1 MSAAERL
8 KFLLVLLFAGCV
20 AAADAGDDFSNNLF
34 SDLAP
39 LLALFGERVTMQFIS
54 QSTGWA
60 DNIILAMAP
69 LGVITA
75 IVCAIRVGGPSWLKA
90 IIGRARESRAVI
102 ESELMSSTSHEVCE
116 LWNGQQIVRVMGKGP
131 ILEFIILSGK
141 GSGENGGQGR
151 ATTRKT
157 GSTSETESC
166 PAGDQDTAPKIMKL
180 RGAEDC
186 LPEFQP
192 TIRDLVFGN
201 RLLQRQDTHR
211 PNLASQLK
219 SAIYDMF
226 GKSALPGQDPETAPL
241 GPSAPTPQKVHAVIR
256 NTEAHTPNLTLNVH
270 NQVGRGELYIV
281 AACGTVLQLGVL
293 VYSGLAT
300 YLPVLMFPKDGN
312 PVAEYA
318 FPCTAAG
325 ALLLVVGML
334 VCSHVVESATSE
346 TRYRP
351 KDGMEARVVWLQR
364 SGTVNDQSFEPFA
377 IFPRKPQPIITTSHR
392 ASQRKQGRRTMASIF
407 SALSVGIFGMVGATV
422 EELVTVVAVFVSVSG
437 FILQFTG
444 LRAMHWSASVTQLGA
459 TALMTILRA
468 WVRRNLAQN
477 PKALPLV
484 PGHELDWLAMTLGGK
499 DSDAPWLHP
508 PKDDGQ
514 WDRRS
519 RPWADNGHQDWR
531 IAAVEDPA
539 RIDPTQSKGSG
550 SWSNA
555 HRVMEI
561 RRDLGELAD
570 WHGPA
575 STEAISLARAIEET
589 MDALFGPDSADGEF
603 TWSLKALWSLE
614 RPDYESI
621 PFHVKR
627 HGGRWRAYSDE
638 IEAALS
644 LWLYSVDK
652 QENDVEVAKEKKQKE
667 SLDARETQGKD
678 GGERPK
684 DDAWLRKETSA
695 KPSLRLLGS
704 HTAALYR
711 DLQWWLPDGAARVIE
726 VDDIKPENDSST
738 MEVEAHRIVG
748 FASGV
753 RFPPADVDIY
763 LYERKTPE
771 APCEDAPLAVE
782 SYSPLKTLY
791 AQHMFSA
798 FMWAAAGAMKRIED
812 RADVRPTQRDGER
825 GDSAWQSIALRNTRL
840 SKMAQDIQATGLGS
854 LEEIYLAII
863 PPLSVRQ
870 KLPQADAVVELARQH
885 AKQHEEL
892 QHWKQA
898 GDAYLWLFRMA
909 KTFPEQS
916 RITTKATAVLM
927 EYLRTVTRAFELRE
941 AQQYEEGDIRELKE
955 LRSDLEKELRTA
967 GRGALSG
974 LMSLYEYQGRHWTCV
989 PVQEAR
995 YGWVHDTSYPETF
1008 NFTKLHHN
1016 AGSEGFGYYL
1026 KLGEDLGSGN
1036 DANPKDIHDWTP
1048 LHYAAAKG
1056 SDNFKIKTL
1065 LKYRADVNPIDLLGW
1080 TPLHYACQTGRTAIV
1095 QNLLREGA
1103 EHVRGK
1109 DGMAP
1114 LHCAAMGGHLDVV
1127 MQLIESG
1134 AALDV
1139 LDASGTTPLHWAAYN
1154 GHKDVVEY
1162 LWQDANKKLRDHYG
1176 RTVLHLAAIAGMAEV
1191 VRLLKGAEKEAND
1204 RNGRTPL
1211 HLAAQKGHEAVAR
1224 LLAAEL
1230 GADKEAKDYYERTPL
1245 HWAALGG
1252 HEAVARLLVEA
1263 GVDKEAKN
1271 NDLHT
1276 PLHLASEKGH
1286 HVVARLL
1293 VEAGADKEAKDRY
1306 KGTPLHWAAQKGRE
1320 AVARL
1325 LAAELGAEEE
1335 AKDLGGRTPLHLAA
1349 QKGHEAVARLLAV
1362 ELGAEK
1368 EAKDNWGQTP
1378 LYLAAQKGH
1387 EAVARLLAA
1396 ELGAEKEA
1404 KDLGGQTPLHL
1415 AAKEGHEAVVRLF
1428 VEAGAEKEAKDDNG
1442 GTPLHLAA
1450 EKGHEAVVRLFVEAG
1465 AEKEAKDDSGWT
1477 PLHWAASRGHE
1488 AVARLLVEAGADKE
1502 AKDDSGRTPLH
1513 WAARRGHE
1521 AVVGLL
1527 VEAGV
1532 DKEAKDGLGQT
1543 PLDLVPPRWHD
1554 AVARLL
1560 LA

>member
-131 ILEFIILSGK
+131 ILEFIILSRN
-141 GSGENGGQGR
+141 GSGENEGQ
-151 ATTRKT
+151 AQTATRKT
-157 GSTSETESC
+157 GSTGETESC

-180 RGAEDC
+180 RSAEDC

-192 TIRDLVFGN
+192 TIRDLIFGN
-201 RLLQRQDTHR
+201 RLHQRQDAHR

-300 YLPVLMFPKDGN
+300 YLPVLMLPKDGN

-377 IFPRKPQPIITTSHR
+377 IFPRRSQPIITTSHR
-392 ASQRKQGRRTMASIF
+392 ASLRKQGRRTMASIF
-407 SALSVGIFGMVGATV
+407 SALSVGISGMVGATV
-422 EELVTVVAVFVSVSG
+422 EELVTVAAVFVSVSG

-468 WVRRNLAQN
+468 WVRRNLAEN

-514 WDRRS
+514 WDKRS
-519 RPWADNGHQDWR
+519 RPWADNGHCDWR

-539 RIDPTQSKGSG
+539 GIDPTQSKGSG
-550 SWSNA
+550 PWSNA

-589 MDALFGPDSADGEF
+589 MDALFGPDSVRGEF

-614 RPDYESI
+614 RPEYESI
-621 PFHVKR
+621 PFHVKWR
-627 HGGRWRAYSDE
+627 GGRWRAYSDE

-652 QENDVEVAKEKKQKE
+652 QENDVEAAKEKKQKE
-667 SLDARETQGKD
+667 SPDARETQGKD

-711 DLQWWLPDGAARVIE
+711 DLQWWMPDGAARVIE

-763 LYERKTPE
+763 LYERKSPE

-812 RADVRPTQRDGER
+812 RADLRPAQRDGER
-825 GDSAWQSIALRNTRL
+825 GDSAWQSISLRNTRL

-870 KLPQADAVVELARQH
+870 KLPQADAVVELVRQH

-1016 AGSEGFGYYL
+1016 AGSEGIGYYL

-1056 SDNFKIKTL
+1056 SDATEIL

-1080 TPLHYACQTGRTAIV
+1080 TPLHYACQIGRTAAV
-1095 QNLLREGA
+1095 QILLFRGA

-1127 MQLIESG
+1127 RQLIESG

-1176 RTVLHLAAIAGMAEV
+1176 RTVSHLAAVAGMAEV
-1191 VRLLKGAEKEAND
+1191 VQLLGGVEKEAKD
-1204 RNGRTPL
+1204 RQGQTPL
-1211 HLAAQKGHEAVAR
+1211 HLAA
-1224 LLAAEL
+1224 L
-1230 GADKEAKDYYERTPL
+1230 
-1245 HWAALGG
+1245 
-1252 HEAVARLLVEA
+1252 
-1263 GVDKEAKN
+1263 
-1271 NDLHT
+1271 
-1276 PLHLASEKGH
+1276 
-1286 HVVARLL
+1286 
-1293 VEAGADKEAKDRY
+1293 
-1306 KGTPLHWAAQKGRE
+1306 
-1320 AVARL
+1320 
-1325 LAAELGAEEE
+1325 
-1335 AKDLGGRTPLHLAA
+1335 
-1349 QKGHEAVARLLAV
+1349 KGHEAVARLLAV
-1362 ELGAEK
+1362 ELDADKEAKDRQGQTPLHLAAEEGCEAVVRLLAAELGAEKETKNYNERTPLHLAAQGGHEAVAKLLAAELGAEK

-1378 LYLAAQKGH
+1378 LHLAAQGGH
-1387 EAVARLLAA
+1387 EAVAKLLAA
-1396 ELGAEKEA
+1396 ELGAKKEA
-1404 KDLGGQTPLHL
+1404 KDNWGKTPLHSAAQGGHEAVAKLL
-1415 AAKEGHEAVVRLF
+1415 AAELGAKKEAKDNWGKTPLHSAAQGGHEAVAKLLAAELGAKKEAKDNWGKTPLHSAAEKGREAVVRLF
-1428 VEAGAEKEAKDDNG
+1428 VEAGVDKEAKDDNG
-1442 GTPLHLAA
+1442 GTPLHWAARGGHEAVVRLFLEAGVDKEATDDYGQTPLHFAA
-1450 EKGHEAVVRLFVEAG
+1450 EKGREAVVRLFVEAG
-1465 AEKEAKDDSGWT
+1465 
-1477 PLHWAASRGHE
+1477 
-1488 AVARLLVEAGADKE
+1488 
-1502 AKDDSGRTPLH
+1502 
-1513 WAARRGHE
+1513 
-1521 AVVGLL
+1521 
-1527 VEAGV
+1527 V
-1532 DKEAKDGLGQT
+1532 DKEAKDYWGKT
-1543 PLDLVPPRWHD
+1543 PLDLATDEGHH
-1554 AVARLL
+1554 AVVRLL
-1560 LA
+1560 SA

>member
-1 MSAAERL
+1 MSAAEKL
-8 KFLLVLLFAGCV
+8 KFLLVLLLFAGCV
-20 AAADAGDDFSNNLF
+20 AAADAGDDFSNSLF

-39 LLALFGERVTMQFIS
+39 LLALFGERVTMQFMS

-75 IVCAIRVGGPSWLKA
+75 IVGAIRVGGPSWLRA
-90 IIGRARESRAVI
+90 IIGRARESRAVV

-116 LWNGQQIVRVMGKGP
+116 LWNGQEIVRVMGKGP
-131 ILEFIILSGK
+131 ILEFIILSRK
-141 GSGENGGQGR
+141 GSGENGGRAR

-166 PAGDQDTAPKIMKL
+166 SAGDQETAPKIMKL
-180 RGAEDC
+180 RSAEDC

-201 RLLQRQDTHR
+201 RLHQRQDTYR

-219 SAIYDMF
+219 SAIYDIF
-226 GKSALPGQDPETAPL
+226 GKSALPDQDPETAPL
-241 GPSAPTPQKVHAVIR
+241 SPSAPTPQKVHAVIR

-300 YLPVLMFPKDGN
+300 RLLMFPKDGN

-364 SGTVNDQSFEPFA
+364 SGTVNDQAFEPFA
-377 IFPRKPQPIITTSHR
+377 IFPPESQPIITTSHR
-392 ASQRKQGRRTMASIF
+392 ASLRKQGRKTMASIF
-407 SALSVGIFGMVGATV
+407 SALSVRISDMVGIKV
-422 EELVTVVAVFVSVSG
+422 EELVTVVGVFVSISG

-468 WVRRNLAQN
+468 WVRRNLAEN
-477 PKALPLV
+477 PKAVPLV

-499 DSDAPWLHP
+499 DSSAPWLHP

-514 WDRRS
+514 WDERS
-519 RPWADNGHQDWR
+519 RPWADNGHWNWR

-550 SWSNA
+550 SWPSA

-589 MDALFGPDSADGEF
+589 MDALFGPDSVGGEF

-621 PFHVKR
+621 PFHVRR

-667 SLDARETQGKD
+667 PLDARETRGKD

-711 DLQWWLPDGAARVIE
+711 DLQWWMPDGAARVIE
-726 VDDIKPENDSST
+726 MDDIKPENDSST

-748 FASGV
+748 FMSGV

-763 LYERKTPE
+763 LYERKSPKS
-771 APCEDAPLAVE
+771 PCEDAPLAVE

-798 FMWAAAGAMKRIED
+798 FMWAAAKAMKRIED
-812 RADVRPTQRDGER
+812 RADIRPAQRDGEG
-825 GDSAWQSIALRNTRL
+825 GDSTWQSIALRNTRL

-870 KLPQADAVVELARQH
+870 KLPQADAIVELARQH
-885 AKQHEEL
+885 AKQHEQL

-916 RITTKATAVLM
+916 GITTKATAVLM
-927 EYLRTVTRAFELRE
+927 EYLKTITQTLELRK
-941 AQQYEEGDIRELKE
+941 AQQYEEEDIRELKG
-955 LRSDLEKELRTA
+955 LKSDLEKELKT
-967 GRGALSG
+967 GCSSTLSS
-974 LMSLYEYQGRHWTCV
+974 LMRLYEEQGRQWKCDLM
-989 PVQEAR
+989 QETGSA
-995 YGWVHDTSYPETF
+995 GSYPGIF
-1008 NFTKLHHN
+1008 NFTPLHQHV
-1016 AGSEGFGYYL
+1016 GSDSWRFEEIL
-1026 KLGEDLGSGN
+1026 REEK

-1048 LHYAAAKG
+1048 LHYAATKG
-1056 SDNFKIKTL
+1056 SARAIERL
-1065 LKYRADVNPIDLLGW
+1065 LKRGADVNARDLLGW
-1080 TPLHYACQTGRTAIV
+1080 TPLYYACQTGQIAIV
-1095 QNLLREGA
+1095 RNLLREGA
-1103 EHVRGK
+1103 ELDVRGR
-1109 DGMAP
+1109 DGVAP
-1114 LHCAAMGGHLDVV
+1114 LHCAAISGHFNVV
-1127 MQLIESG
+1127 RQLIEAG
-1134 AALDV
+1134 AALDI

-1176 RTVLHLAAIAGMAEV
+1176 RTALHLAAITGMAEV
-1191 VRLLKGAEKEAND
+1191 VRLLKSAEKEAKD

-1211 HLAAQKGHEAVAR
+1211 HLAATKGHKAVAR
-1224 LLAAEL
+1224 LLVQKNV
-1230 GADKEAKDYYERTPL
+1230 DKEAKDLDGWTPL
-1245 HWAALGG
+1245 HWAAKNG
-1252 HEAVARLLVEA
+1252 HEAVARLLVQA
-1263 GVDKEAKN
+1263 GADKNAE
-1271 NDLHT
+1271 DELRRT
-1276 PLHLASEKGH
+1276 PLHLAAENGH
-1286 HVVARLL
+1286 
-1293 VEAGADKEAKDRY
+1293 K
-1306 KGTPLHWAAQKGRE
+1306 

-1325 LAAELGAEEE
+1325 LAACA
-1335 AKDLGGRTPLHLAA
+1335 GGR
-1349 QKGHEAVARLLAV
+1349 
-1362 ELGAEK
+1362 
-1368 EAKDNWGQTP
+1368 
-1378 LYLAAQKGH
+1378 
-1387 EAVARLLAA
+1387 
-1396 ELGAEKEA
+1396 
-1404 KDLGGQTPLHL
+1404 
-1415 AAKEGHEAVVRLF
+1415 
-1428 VEAGAEKEAKDDNG
+1428 
-1442 GTPLHLAA
+1442 
-1450 EKGHEAVVRLFVEAG
+1450 
-1465 AEKEAKDDSGWT
+1465 
-1477 PLHWAASRGHE
+1477 
-1488 AVARLLVEAGADKE
+1488 
-1502 AKDDSGRTPLH
+1502 
-1513 WAARRGHE
+1513 
-1521 AVVGLL
+1521 
-1527 VEAGV
+1527 
-1532 DKEAKDGLGQT
+1532 
-1543 PLDLVPPRWHD
+1543 
-1554 AVARLL
+1554 
-1560 LA
+1560 

>member
-131 ILEFIILSGK
+131 ILEFIILSCK
-141 GSGENGGQGR
+141 GSGENGS
-151 ATTRKT
+151 T
-157 GSTSETESC
+157 GSTESR

-180 RGAEDC
+180 RSAEDC

-192 TIRDLVFGN
+192 TIRDLIFGN
-201 RLLQRQDTHR
+201 RLHQRQDTHR

-241 GPSAPTPQKVHAVIR
+241 GPSAPTPQKVRAVIR

-300 YLPVLMFPKDGN
+300 YLLMFPKDGN

-325 ALLLVVGML
+325 ALLLVVGIL

-392 ASQRKQGRRTMASIF
+392 ANLQKQGQSAIASIL
-407 SALSVGIFGMVGATV
+407 SALSVGISGMVGTTV

-468 WVRRNLAQN
+468 WVRRNLAEN
-477 PKALPLV
+477 PKALSLV

-499 DSDAPWLHP
+499 NSDAPWLRP

-514 WDRRS
+514 WDKRS
-519 RPWADNGHQDWR
+519 RPWADNGHWDWR

-539 RIDPTQSKGSG
+539 GIDPTQSKGSG
-550 SWSNA
+550 PWSNA

-589 MDALFGPDSADGEF
+589 MDALFGPDFAGGEF

-614 RPDYESI
+614 RPEYESI
-621 PFHVKR
+621 HFRVKR

-652 QENDVEVAKEKKQKE
+652 QENDIEVAKEKKQKE
-667 SLDARETQGKD
+667 SLHARETQGKD

-711 DLQWWLPDGAARVIE
+711 DLQWWMPDGAARVIE

-748 FASGV
+748 FAPGV

-812 RADVRPTQRDGER
+812 RADLRPAQRDGER
-825 GDSAWQSIALRNTRL
+825 GDSAWQSISLRNTRL

-854 LEEIYLAII
+854 LEEIYLAIV

-870 KLPQADAVVELARQH
+870 KLPQADAIVELARQH

-892 QHWKQA
+892 QRWKQA

-916 RITTKATAVLM
+916 SIDTKATAVLM

-941 AQQYEEGDIRELKE
+941 AQQYDEGDIWELKE
-955 LRSDLEKELRTA
+955 LRSVLEKELRTVD
-967 GRGALSG
+967 RGALSG
-974 LMSLYEYQGRHWTCV
+974 LMSLYERQGRDWTCV

-995 YGWVHDTSYPETF
+995 CGWVDDTGYPETF
-1008 NFTKLHHN
+1008 NFTELHQN
-1016 AGSEGFGYYL
+1016 AGSRSWRDHRKMTDVLE
-1026 KLGEDLGSGN
+1026 SGK

-1048 LHYAAAKG
+1048 LHYTTAMA
-1056 SDNFKIKTL
+1056 SESTTEEL
-1065 LKYRADVNPIDLLGW
+1065 LKYGADVNPIDLLGW
-1080 TPLHYACQTGRTAIV
+1080 TPLHYACQKGKTEIV
-1095 QNLLREGA
+1095 RILLREGA

-1109 DGMAP
+1109 DGMTP

-1127 MQLIESG
+1127 RQLIESG

-1139 LDASGTTPLHWAAYN
+1139 LDASGTTPLHWAAYK

-1176 RTVLHLAAIAGMAEV
+1176 RTVLHLAAITGMAEV
-1191 VRLLKGAEKEAND
+1191 VRLLEGAEKEAKD
-1204 RNGRTPL
+1204 RQGQTPL
-1211 HLAAQKGHEAVAR
+1211 HLAALKGHEAVAK

-1230 GADKEAKDYYERTPL
+1230 GADNEAKDDYGITPL
-1245 HWAALGG
+1245 HWAAQGGYEAVVRLLVEAGVNKEGRNRFRQTPLHLAAKGGHEAVVRLFVEAGVDKEAKDRYGLTPLHWAAQGG

-1263 GVDKEAKN
+1263 GVSKEAK
-1271 NDLHT
+1271 
-1276 PLHLASEKGH
+1276 S
-1286 HVVARLL
+1286 RF
-1293 VEAGADKEAKDRY
+1293 
-1306 KGTPLHWAAQKGRE
+1306 
-1320 AVARL
+1320 
-1325 LAAELGAEEE
+1325 
-1335 AKDLGGRTPLHLAA
+1335 
-1349 QKGHEAVARLLAV
+1349 
-1362 ELGAEK
+1362 
-1368 EAKDNWGQTP
+1368 
-1378 LYLAAQKGH
+1378 
-1387 EAVARLLAA
+1387 
-1396 ELGAEKEA
+1396 
-1404 KDLGGQTPLHL
+1404 GQTPLHL
-1415 AAKEGHEAVVRLF
+1415 AAK
-1428 VEAGAEKEAKDDNG
+1428 G
-1442 GTPLHLAA
+1442 GY
-1450 EKGHEAVVRLFVEAG
+1450 
-1465 AEKEAKDDSGWT
+1465 
-1477 PLHWAASRGHE
+1477 
-1488 AVARLLVEAGADKE
+1488 
-1502 AKDDSGRTPLH
+1502 
-1513 WAARRGHE
+1513 
-1521 AVVGLL
+1521 
-1527 VEAGV
+1527 
-1532 DKEAKDGLGQT
+1532 
-1543 PLDLVPPRWHD
+1543 D

-1560 LA
+1560 SA

>member
-141 GSGENGGQGR
+141 GSGENEGQ
-151 ATTRKT
+151 AQTATRKT

-180 RGAEDC
+180 RSAEDC

-293 VYSGLAT
+293 VYSGLAAR
-300 YLPVLMFPKDGN
+300 LLMFTKDGN

-318 FPCTAAG
+318 FPCTAVG
-325 ALLLVVGML
+325 ALLLVVGIL

-468 WVRRNLAQN
+468 WVRRNLAEN

-499 DSDAPWLHP
+499 NSDAPWLRP
-508 PKDDGQ
+508 PKVDGQ
-514 WDRRS
+514 WDKRS
-519 RPWADNGHQDWR
+519 RPWADNGHCDWR

-539 RIDPTQSKGSG
+539 GIVPTQSKGSG

-589 MDALFGPDSADGEF
+589 MDALFGPDSASGEF

-652 QENDVEVAKEKKQKE
+652 QENNVEVAKEKKQKE
-667 SLDARETQGKD
+667 SLDVRETQGKD

-753 RFPPADVDIY
+753 RLPPADVDIY
-763 LYERKTPE
+763 LYERKSPE

-798 FMWAAAGAMKRIED
+798 FMWAAAEAMKRIED
-812 RADVRPTQRDGER
+812 RADVRPAQRDGER
-825 GDSAWQSIALRNTRL
+825 GEPAWQSIALRNTRL
-840 SKMAQDIQATGLGS
+840 SKMAQDIHATGLGS

-870 KLPQADAVVELARQH
+870 KLPQADAIVELARQH

-941 AQQYEEGDIRELKE
+941 AQQYEEGDIRELEE

-974 LMSLYEYQGRHWTCV
+974 LMRLYEHQGRHWTCV

-995 YGWVHDTSYPETF
+995 CGWVDDTTYPETF
-1008 NFTKLHHN
+1008 NFTELHQN
-1016 AGSEGFGYYL
+1016 AGSGYWW
-1026 KLGEDLGSGN
+1026 DLREVLERGN

-1048 LHYAAAKG
+1048 LHYAAATG
-1056 SDNFKIKTL
+1056 SDTGTTEIL
-1065 LKYRADVNPIDLLGW
+1065 LKCRADVNPIDLLGW
-1080 TPLHYACQTGRTAIV
+1080 TPLHYACQTGRTAAV
-1095 QNLLREGA
+1095 QILLIRGA

-1127 MQLIESG
+1127 RQLTESG
-1134 AALDV
+1134 AALNV
-1139 LDASGTTPLHWAAYN
+1139 LDASGTTPLHWAAYD

-1162 LWQDANKKLRDHYG
+1162 LRQDANKKLRDHYG
-1176 RTVLHLAAIAGMAEV
+1176 RTVLHLAAVAGMAEV
-1191 VRLLKGAEKEAND
+1191 VRLLKGAEKEAKD

-1211 HLAAQKGHEAVAR
+1211 H
-1224 LLAAEL
+1224 
-1230 GADKEAKDYYERTPL
+1230 
-1245 HWAALGG
+1245 
-1252 HEAVARLLVEA
+1252 
-1263 GVDKEAKN
+1263 
-1271 NDLHT
+1271 
-1276 PLHLASEKGH
+1276 
-1286 HVVARLL
+1286 
-1293 VEAGADKEAKDRY
+1293 
-1306 KGTPLHWAAQKGRE
+1306 
-1320 AVARL
+1320 
-1325 LAAELGAEEE
+1325 
-1335 AKDLGGRTPLHLAA
+1335 
-1349 QKGHEAVARLLAV
+1349 
-1362 ELGAEK
+1362 
-1368 EAKDNWGQTP
+1368 
-1378 LYLAAQKGH
+1378 LAAQKGH

-1415 AAKEGHEAVVRLF
+1415 AAQKGHEAAARLLVEAGADKEAKDPLNVLDASGTTPLHWAAYDGHKDVVEYLRQDANKKLRDHYGRTVLHLAAVAGMAEVVRLLK
-1428 VEAGAEKEAKDDNG
+1428 GAEKEAKDRNG
-1442 GTPLHLAA
+1442 RTPLHLAA
-1450 EKGHEAVVRLFVEAG
+1450 QKGHEAVARLLAAELG
-1465 AEKEAKDDSGWT
+1465 AEKEAKDLGGQTPLHLAAQKGHEAAARLLVEAGADKEAKDRYKRT
-1477 PLHWAASRGHE
+1477 PLHWAALGGHE

-1502 AKDDSGRTPLH
+1502 AKNDSGRTPLH
-1513 WAARRGHE
+1513 WAALGGHKAVAKLLVEAGADKEAKNDSGWTPLHWAALKGHE
-1521 AVVGLL
+1521 AVARLL

-1532 DKEAKDGLGQT
+1532 DKEAKDKDGRT